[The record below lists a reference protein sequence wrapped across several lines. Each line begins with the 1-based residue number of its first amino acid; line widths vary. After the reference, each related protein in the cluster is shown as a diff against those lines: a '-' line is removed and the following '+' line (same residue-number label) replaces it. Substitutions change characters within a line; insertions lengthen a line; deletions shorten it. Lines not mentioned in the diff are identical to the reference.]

1 MFDENE
7 KQHADAFG
15 QPGAAYLHGEMKDGR
30 CQFMMT
36 GGPHEFATMVATM
49 MYFKA
54 KECGID
60 PRDFALEVMNN
71 VRMTLDKNPQFAQ
84 ETVRRSSAP
93 QDDDNPFEDG
103 TVRPFP
109 NAATQSSS
117 EEDVMEDENGMP
129 YINPN
134 DENDGS
140 IPDNPNV
147 PNEDTATIEEFLK
160 HMLNQN
166 PDDNDPPLIGF

>member
-54 KECGID
+54 KECNID

-84 ETVRRSSAP
+84 EKIRHSETP
-93 QDDDNPFEDG
+93 QDDNPFEDG
-103 TVRPFP
+103 TVQPFP
-109 NAATQSSS
+109 NMTNQNSP
-117 EEDVMEDENGMP
+117 EEDELEDENGMP
-129 YINPN
+129 YIK
-134 DENDGS
+134 ENDDEEDDS

-147 PNEDTATIEEFLK
+147 PDEKTVTIEEFLN

-166 PDDNDPPLIGF
+166 PNNDNIPPIRF